1 MKNWLAAAAR
11 QRVEKGNA
19 LQLNVEGVSFCHL
32 AIYYYLCN
40 RSGRENMRKFDVLTP
55 VGLVIGLAMLI
66 FGIMSNGG
74 TSGFFSFIDPS
85 SMLIVLGGLIA
96 GLLVSFPLK
105 DIKHMATVIK
115 QVFSSE
121 EQSIGRL
128 IGIFVRLSDRARRE
142 GLLSLE
148 AEVEKVDDAFI
159 RKGIY
164 LAVDGIEPDVIT
176 DIMNAEITAME
187 ERHRKGRSTLE
198 KAGEYAP
205 AWGMI
210 GTLIGLVLMLK
221 NLNDPSTL
229 GPNMAIALLTTL
241 YGSLLAN
248 LVFLPMAAKLALKT
262 EKEVFLKQ
270 IIIEGVIGVQ
280 SGQNPKILEEKLSA
294 FLSSEERR
302 ELEEAINAG
311 EALEYEA

>member
-1 MKNWLAAAAR
+1 
-11 QRVEKGNA
+11 
-19 LQLNVEGVSFCHL
+19 
-32 AIYYYLCN
+32 
-40 RSGRENMRKFDVLTP
+40 MRKFDILTP
-55 VGLVIGLAMLI
+55 VGLLVGLGMLI

-74 TSGFFSFIDPS
+74 TNGFFSFIDLS
-85 SMLIVLGGLIA
+85 SMLIVLGGLLA

-105 DIKHMATVIK
+105 DIKHMSTVVK
-115 QVFSSE
+115 QVFSNK
-121 EQSIGRL
+121 EQSIGKV
-128 IGIFVRLSDRARRE
+128 IGIFVKLSDRARRE

-164 LAVDGIEPDVIT
+164 LAVDGIEADVIT
-176 DIMNAEITAME
+176 GIMNAEITAME
-187 ERHRKGRSTLE
+187 ERHRKGRSILE

-221 NLNDPSTL
+221 NLNDPASL

-262 EKEVFLKQ
+262 DKEVFLKQ

-294 FLSSEERR
+294 FLSYEERR
-302 ELEEAINAG
+302 EMEEIITAG
-311 EALEYEA
+311 EALDYEA